1 MTDIGSVVFWS
12 ASSLRSYKL
21 YVRYRTKRY
30 LQQVVWNILYYARSA
45 VVHSQ
50 EADELRRQL
59 ESARDSTA
67 RELTFTRSELEK
79 YQRDYASASKQ
90 VLFAVI
96 TRKNWPCF
104 GQLQRTFQVQHL
116 LFVLER
122 ERRGDEEMSNNDED
136 NARLFDNIAQLQK

>member
-1 MTDIGSVVFWS
+1 MWFSGVLRRLVAISPMLDIGQNVISSKWS
-12 ASSLRSYKL
+12 GIL
-21 YVRYRTKRY
+21 
-30 LQQVVWNILYYARSA
+30 LYYARSA

-136 NARLFDNIAQLQK
+136 NARLFDNIAQLQKYSAE